1 MVRKVLKVR
10 LENAKCP
17 NIGACIIEKSVKK

>member
-17 NIGACIIEKSVKK
+17 NMGACIIEKSVKK